1 MSDGKILINVSEDG
15 EFQAEF
21 ETLEINRKNKI
32 FKINGIDFGNKC
44 SSLWVS
50 ADYEGIV
57 VRMVKEIKFISPT
70 VRD

>member
-1 MSDGKILINVSEDG
+1 MSGGKILINVSEDG

-32 FKINGIDFGNKC
+32 FKINGIDFGKGC
-44 SSLWVS
+44 SSFSLT

-57 VRMVKEIKFISPT
+57 VRMVKEIKFISPA